1 VRFHVGVE
9 DVRYTR
15 SPRDVLHLAV
25 CAVLALLLV
34 AAAVW
39 AEDTI
44 LGSEQDL
51 LRLLDFLPATLGRLL
66 TGVVQLLSVVALL
79 AGVVIPVVQRRL
91 RLFGYVVLASLG
103 SLLVMSPLNVAVRH
117 GRPPLIINELASRA
131 GIPVGVF
138 PGIEAIAQV
147 VAVFTVLSPFVG
159 RRWRQAGW
167 VLAGAL
173 VMLELLLTVH
183 LPVSLFA
190 SVAVGATVGTLV
202 LVLLGRPDQRPT
214 AGAVAGALAAA
225 GLPTSSLKP
234 ASVDAR
240 GSTPYLAD
248 TPDGGGLFVKVLGED
263 ERSADLLFRL
273 YRWLR
278 LKNLGDERPFSSLRR
293 TVEHEA
299 FVALL
304 ARDVGA
310 RTPRLRA
317 AASVGDDA
325 MLLAYDL
332 LDGQSL
338 DGFDGQVSDALLDGV
353 WEQAAVLRR
362 HGIAHRD
369 LRQANLFVDHQG
381 QDCWVID
388 FGFSE
393 VAATPLQLH
402 NDVAELLASLAAR
415 VGAARS
421 VDAAI
426 RALGPAAVADALPR
440 LQLNAFSG
448 ATQTALKERKGL
460 LEELQHTVA
469 DRTGVENIHLEDL
482 QRINRHTIVTI
493 LLLAAVTYF
502 LAPQLADLPGIFRQ
516 VKEADW
522 AWLAPL
528 LAATA
533 VTYAGAALALLGSV
547 PGRLRIV
554 PTFVAQVASSFAGK
568 AAPSAVG
575 GMALNV
581 RFLQKSG
588 VDPAVAVSG
597 VGLNTGAGLVVH
609 LLLLALFLVW
619 AGRSAFGSVHLPD
632 PTKLLWGLAVVAV
645 LAAVSLAAP
654 SVRRLLREKAWP
666 TVRRA
671 GAGTA
676 AVVRHPEKLALLIGG
691 SVLVTTAYILAVQIS
706 ILAFGA
712 DPPIARVG
720 VVYLVAATIATA
732 APTPGGL
739 GALEAS
745 LIAGLT
751 AAGLP
756 GAIAVPSVFLY
767 RLATFWFPVLPGW
780 LGFRW
785 LRRHEYL

>member
-1 VRFHVGVE
+1 MSGVE
-9 DVRYTR
+9 AVRYAR

-25 CAVLALLLV
+25 CAAAALLLV
-34 AAAVW
+34 AAAAW

-44 LGSEQDL
+44 IGSEQDL
-51 LRLLDFLPATLGRLL
+51 LRLLDFLPTTLGRLL
-66 TGVVQLLSVVALL
+66 TGVVQLLSAVALL

-103 SLLVMSPLNVAVRH
+103 ALLVMVPLDAVVQH
-117 GRPPLIINELASRA
+117 IRPPLVINELASRA
-131 GIPVGVF
+131 GIPAGVF
-138 PGIEAIAQV
+138 PDIEGIAQV

-167 VLAGAL
+167 VLTGAL
-173 VMLELLLTVH
+173 VLLELLLSVH

-190 SVAVGATVGTLV
+190 AVAVGATVGTLV
-202 LVLLGRPDQRPT
+202 LAAFGRPDQRPT
-214 AGAVAGALAAA
+214 VDAISDALAAA
-225 GLPTSSLKP
+225 GLPTSSLK
-234 ASVDAR
+234 AAEVDAR
-240 GSTPYLAD
+240 GSTPYLAA
-248 TPDGGGLFVKVLGED
+248 TPDGNGLFVKVEGED

-304 ARDVGA
+304 ARDAGV

-317 AASVGDDA
+317 AASIGDDA

-332 LDGQSL
+332 IEGLSL
-338 DGFDGQVSDALLDGV
+338 DSYDGEVSDALLDRI
-353 WEQAAVLRR
+353 WEQAAILRR

-369 LRQANLFVDHQG
+369 LREANLFVDHRG
-381 QDCWVID
+381 RECWVID

-393 VAATPLQLH
+393 VAAPPLLLH
-402 NDVAELLASLAAR
+402 NDVAELLASLAVR

-421 VDAAI
+421 VGAAV

-448 ATQTALKERKGL
+448 ATRTALKERKGL
-460 LEELQHTVA
+460 LDELQHTVA
-469 DRTGVENIHLEDL
+469 DRTGVENVHLEDL
-482 QRINRHTIVTI
+482 QRISPHTVVTI

-516 VKEADW
+516 VGEADW
-522 AWLAPL
+522 AWVAPL
-528 LAATA
+528 LAASA
-533 VTYAGAALALLGSV
+533 LTYVGAALALLGSV

-554 PTFVAQVASSFAGK
+554 PTFVAQVASSFANK

-619 AGRSAFGSVHLPD
+619 AGRSAFGSVRLPD
-632 PTKLLWGLAVVAV
+632 PTKLLWGLAVVAA
-645 LAAVSLAAP
+645 LAAISLAAP
-654 SVRRLLREKAWP
+654 SVRRLLRDKAWP
-666 TVRRA
+666 TIRRA
-671 GAGTA
+671 GAGVA
-676 AVVRHPEKLALLIGG
+676 AVVRHPEKLALLVGG
-691 SVLVTTAYILAVQIS
+691 SVLVTTAYIIAVQLS
-706 ILAFGA
+706 ILAFDA

-756 GAIAVPSVFLY
+756 GRIAVPAVFLY

-785 LRRHEYL
+785 LRRREYL